1 MTTTVKVTFR
11 ALQPGTW
18 EYFIR
23 VNGSLEGQVRIRYK
37 NSLAVGWFLIVNRTV
52 QERTYK
58 TIEEAKAAAKE
69 YFQTKSTDVCRHC
82 GKPRGHHRSTDK
94 ACPFGKRHRT
104 FGYTAYSNSTIFT
117 PKARK

>member
-1 MTTTVKVTFR
+1 MDTPVKITFR
-11 ALQPGTW
+11 ALQPNTR

-37 NSLAVGWFLIVNRTV
+37 NSLAVGWFLIINRTV

-58 TIEEAKAAAKE
+58 TSEEAKAAAKE
-69 YFQTKSTDVCRHC
+69 YFQTKSTNVCRHC
-82 GKPRGHHRSTDK
+82 GKPRWAHRAMDK
-94 ACPFGKRHRT
+94 ACPSAKRHRT
-104 FGYTAYSNSTIFT
+104 LGYLSYSNSTIFT